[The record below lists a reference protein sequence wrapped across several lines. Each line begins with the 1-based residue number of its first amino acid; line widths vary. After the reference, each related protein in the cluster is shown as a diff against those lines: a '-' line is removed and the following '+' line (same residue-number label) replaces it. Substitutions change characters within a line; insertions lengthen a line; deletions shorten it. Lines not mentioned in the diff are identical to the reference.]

1 MNAHVGDLHTTLP
14 TPEKERAPDQ
24 IADLLL
30 TPIHEQRRV
39 SGTMPSPPSSLP
51 VVCDLDIQVE
61 VHVKRLSQVKMTL
74 ESMFMK
80 NISAVIED
88 TQHPVHVRGVPIMK
102 NHSFLVG

>member
-1 MNAHVGDLHTTLP
+1 MYGEELVAPCHRLLLLCLWSVICA
-14 TPEKERAPDQ
+14 RAPK
-24 IADLLL
+24 
-30 TPIHEQRRV
+30 
-39 SGTMPSPPSSLP
+39 
-51 VVCDLDIQVE
+51 DIQVE